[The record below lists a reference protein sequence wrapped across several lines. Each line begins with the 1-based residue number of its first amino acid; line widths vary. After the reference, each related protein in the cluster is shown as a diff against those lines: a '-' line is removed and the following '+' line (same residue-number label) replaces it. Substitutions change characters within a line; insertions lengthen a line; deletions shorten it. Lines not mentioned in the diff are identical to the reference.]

1 MRDINY
7 CCSCSFYTATLYI
20 ELGPIF
26 PCMLAQLAFARAL
39 EGVNNQT
46 TKTIWLVA
54 RIEVYW
60 QNVV

>member
-1 MRDINY
+1 
-7 CCSCSFYTATLYI
+7 
-20 ELGPIF
+20 
-26 PCMLAQLAFARAL
+26 MLAQLAFARAL

-60 QNVV
+60 LNVI